1 MTKSVNGD
9 LRIFSGNSNIALA
22 QKICNHL
29 NMEMGKLRVERF
41 ADGEIDVQILE
52 SVRAHDCYIIQPT
65 CPPVNENLMEL
76 LIMIDAFKRASAGK
90 ITAVLP
96 YFGYARADRKASP
109 RVPITAKLA
118 SNLITTAGADRIMT
132 VDLHA
137 GQIQGFFDIPVD
149 HLRARKVFLDY
160 FKDFDKKDIE
170 EVKRQY
176 SAEGKPLKIIKL
188 EELDKKDIVVIS
200 PDVGGVERA
209 RKFAARM
216 DAGLVII
223 DKRRPKP
230 NEAVVYNVIGDVKD
244 KVAIIFDDIVDTA
257 GTLTTVAQKIKE
269 RGAREIYAVC
279 THGLLSRN
287 AMEKINKSD
296 IKKLIISDSLPIRDL
311 GPKVDVLSVS
321 YLLAD
326 AIKRNHDGRSISDMF
341 N

>member
-9 LRIFSGNSNIALA
+9 LRIFTGNANPALA
-22 QKICNHL
+22 QLICNHL
-29 NMEMGKLRVERF
+29 NTDLGKMRVERF
-41 ADGEIDVQILE
+41 ADGEVDVQLLE

-76 LIMIDAFKRASAGK
+76 LIMIDTFKRASAGK
-90 ITAVLP
+90 ITAVVP
-96 YFGYARADRKASP
+96 YFGYARADRKSSP

-118 SNLITTAGADRIMT
+118 SNLITEAGADRIMT
-132 VDLHA
+132 LDLHA

-160 FKDFDKKDIE
+160 FSGFNRND
-170 EVKRQY
+170 
-176 SAEGKPLKIIKL
+176 L
-188 EELDKKDIVVIS
+188 VVVS

-230 NEAVVYNVIGDVKD
+230 NEAVVYNVIGDVEGKT
-244 KVAIIFDDIVDTA
+244 AIIFDDIVDTA
-257 GTLTTVAQKIKE
+257 GTLTIVAQTIKD
-269 RGAREIYAVC
+269 RGAKEVYAAS

-287 AMEKINKSD
+287 AVDRINNSA
-296 IKKLIISDSLPIRDL
+296 IKKLVITDSLPVRDL
-311 GPKVDVLSVS
+311 GPKVETLSVS

-326 AIKRNHDGRSISDMF
+326 AISRNHNGQSLSDINM
-341 N
+341 

>member
-9 LRIFSGNSNIALA
+9 LRIFTGNANPALA
-22 QKICNHL
+22 RKICEHL
-29 NMEMGKLRVERF
+29 NMDLGKLRVEKF

-90 ITAVLP
+90 ITAVIP

-160 FKDFDKKDIE
+160 FDHLNH
-170 EVKRQY
+170 
-176 SAEGKPLKIIKL
+176 S
-188 EELDKKDIVVIS
+188 DIVVVS

-209 RKFAARM
+209 RKFAARL

-223 DKRRPKP
+223 DKRRPKA

-244 KVAIIFDDIVDTA
+244 KIAIIFDDIVDTA

-269 RGAREIYAVC
+269 RGARDCPEMLW
-279 THGLLSRN
+279 T
-287 AMEKINKSD
+287 
-296 IKKLIISDSLPIRDL
+296 KLIN
-311 GPKVDVLSVS
+311 PKFAS
-321 YLLAD
+321 
-326 AIKRNHDGRSISDMF
+326 
-341 N
+341 

>member
-9 LRIFSGNSNIALA
+9 LRIFTGNANPALA
-22 QKICNHL
+22 QQICNHL
-29 NMEMGKLRVERF
+29 NTDLGKLRVERF
-41 ADGEIDVQILE
+41 ADGEVDVQLLE

-76 LIMIDAFKRASAGK
+76 LIMLDTFKRASAGK
-90 ITAVLP
+90 ITAVVP
-96 YFGYARADRKASP
+96 YFGYARADRKSSP

-118 SNLITTAGADRIMT
+118 SNLITKAGADRIMT
-132 VDLHA
+132 LDLHA

-160 FKDFDKKDIE
+160 FADFD
-170 EVKRQY
+170 RNN
-176 SAEGKPLKIIKL
+176 L
-188 EELDKKDIVVIS
+188 VVVS

-230 NEAVVYNVIGDVKD
+230 NEAVVYNVIGDVKG
-244 KVAIIFDDIVDTA
+244 KTAIIFDDIVDTA
-257 GTLTTVAQKIKE
+257 GTLTTVAQTIKD
-269 RGAREIYAVC
+269 RGAKEIYAAS

-287 AMEKINKSD
+287 AVERINNSAIEKLVIT
-296 IKKLIISDSLPIRDL
+296 DSLPVRDL
-311 GPKVDVLSVS
+311 GSKVETLSVS

-326 AIKRNHDGRSISDMF
+326 AISRNHNGQSLSDSNM
-341 N
+341 

>member
-9 LRIFSGNSNIALA
+9 LRIFSGNANLGLA
-22 QKICNHL
+22 QKICEHL
-29 NMEMGKLRVERF
+29 GMELGKLRVERF
-41 ADGEIDVQILE
+41 ADGEIDVQLLE

-76 LIMIDAFKRASAGK
+76 LIMIDTFKRASAGK
-90 ITAVLP
+90 ITAVIP

-109 RVPITAKLA
+109 RVPITSKLA
-118 SNLITTAGADRIMT
+118 SNLITAAGADRVMAL
-132 VDLHA
+132 DLHA

-149 HLRARKVFLDY
+149 HFRARKVFLDY
-160 FKDFDKKDIE
+160 FSSFD
-170 EVKRQY
+170 RNN
-176 SAEGKPLKIIKL
+176 L
-188 EELDKKDIVVIS
+188 VVVS

-230 NEAVVYNVIGDVKD
+230 NEAVVYNVIGDVEGKTC
-244 KVAIIFDDIVDTA
+244 IIFDDIVDTA
-257 GTLTTVAQKIKE
+257 GTLTIVAQTIKE
-269 RGAREIYAVC
+269 RGAKEIYAAS

-287 AMEKINKSD
+287 ALDRINNSA
-296 IKKLIISDSLPIRDL
+296 IKKLVITDSLPVRDL
-311 GPKVDVLSVS
+311 GPKVETLSVS

-326 AIKRNHDGRSISDMF
+326 AISRNHNGQSLSDINM
-341 N
+341 

>member
-1 MTKSVNGD
+1 MRLRARVRLFWRKKVYNMTKSVNGD
-9 LRIFSGNSNIALA
+9 LRIFTGNANPALA
-22 QKICNHL
+22 QKICEHL
-29 NMEMGKLRVERF
+29 NMDLGKLRVEKF

-90 ITAVLP
+90 ITAVMP

-109 RVPITAKLA
+109 RVPITAKLT
-118 SNLITTAGADRIMT
+118 SNLITKAGADRIMT

-137 GQIQGFFDIPVD
+137 VQIQGFFDIPVD

-160 FKDFDKKDIE
+160 FKDIDHSDF
-170 EVKRQY
+170 
-176 SAEGKPLKIIKL
+176 
-188 EELDKKDIVVIS
+188 VVVS

-209 RKFAARM
+209 RKFAARL

-223 DKRRPKP
+223 DKRRPKA
-230 NEAVVYNVIGDVKD
+230 NEAVVYNVIGDVAGKT
-244 KVAIIFDDIVDTA
+244 AIIFDDIVDTA

-287 AMEKINKSD
+287 ALDKINKSD

>member
-9 LRIFSGNSNIALA
+9 LRIFTGNANPALA
-22 QKICNHL
+22 QLICNHL
-29 NMEMGKLRVERF
+29 NTDLGKMRVERF
-41 ADGEIDVQILE
+41 ADGEVDVQLLE

-76 LIMIDAFKRASAGK
+76 LIMIDTFKRASAGK
-90 ITAVLP
+90 ITAVVP
-96 YFGYARADRKASP
+96 YFGYARADRKAAP

-118 SNLITTAGADRIMT
+118 SNLITKAGADRIMT
-132 VDLHA
+132 LDLHA

-160 FKDFDKKDIE
+160 FSSFD
-170 EVKRQY
+170 RNN
-176 SAEGKPLKIIKL
+176 L
-188 EELDKKDIVVIS
+188 VVVS

-230 NEAVVYNVIGDVKD
+230 NEAVVYNVIGDVEGKT
-244 KVAIIFDDIVDTA
+244 AIIFDDIVDTA
-257 GTLTTVAQKIKE
+257 GTLTIVAQTIKD
-269 RGAREIYAVC
+269 RGAKEVYAAS

-287 AMEKINKSD
+287 AVERINNSA
-296 IKKLIISDSLPIRDL
+296 IKKLVITDSLPVRDL
-311 GPKVDVLSVS
+311 GPKVETLSVS

-326 AIKRNHDGRSISDMF
+326 AISRNHNGQSLSDINM
-341 N
+341 

>member
-9 LRIFSGNSNIALA
+9 LRIFTGNANPALA
-22 QKICNHL
+22 QQICNHL
-29 NMEMGKLRVERF
+29 NTDLGKLRVERF
-41 ADGEIDVQILE
+41 ADGEVDVQLLE

-76 LIMIDAFKRASAGK
+76 LIMLDTFKRASAGK
-90 ITAVLP
+90 ITAVVP
-96 YFGYARADRKASP
+96 YFGYARADRKSSP

-118 SNLITTAGADRIMT
+118 SNLITKAGADRIMT
-132 VDLHA
+132 LDLHA

-160 FKDFDKKDIE
+160 FADFD
-170 EVKRQY
+170 RNN
-176 SAEGKPLKIIKL
+176 L
-188 EELDKKDIVVIS
+188 VVVS

-230 NEAVVYNVIGDVKD
+230 NEAVVYNVIGDVKG
-244 KVAIIFDDIVDTA
+244 KTAIIFDDIVDTA
-257 GTLTTVAQKIKE
+257 GTLTTVAQTIKD
-269 RGAREIYAVC
+269 RGAKEIYAAS

-287 AMEKINKSD
+287 AVERINNSAIEKLVIT
-296 IKKLIISDSLPIRDL
+296 DSLPVRDL
-311 GPKVDVLSVS
+311 GSKVETLSVS

-326 AIKRNHDGRSISDMF
+326 AISRNHNGQSLSDINM
-341 N
+341 

>member
-9 LRIFSGNSNIALA
+9 LRIFSGNANLPLA
-22 QKICNHL
+22 QKIAEHL
-29 NMEMGKLRVERF
+29 NMELGKLHVERF
-41 ADGEIDVQILE
+41 ADGEVDVQILE

-90 ITAVLP
+90 ITAVIP
-96 YFGYARADRKASP
+96 YFGYARADRKSSP

-118 SNLITTAGADRIMT
+118 SNLITEAGADRIMAI
-132 VDLHA
+132 DLHA

-160 FKDFDKKDIE
+160 FQNF
-170 EVKRQY
+170 KR
-176 SAEGKPLKIIKL
+176 EDL
-188 EELDKKDIVVIS
+188 VVIS

-244 KVAIIFDDIVDTA
+244 KVCIIFDDIVDTA
-257 GTLTTVAQKIKE
+257 GTLTTVANKIKE
-269 RGAREIYAVC
+269 QGAREVYAAC
-279 THGLLSRN
+279 AHGLLSRN
-287 AMEKINKSD
+287 AIERINNSE
-296 IKKLIISDSLPIRDL
+296 IKKLIITDSLPVRDL
-311 GPKVDVLSVS
+311 GPKVETLSVAHI
-321 YLLAD
+321 LAD
-326 AIKRNHDGRSISDMF
+326 AIQRNHDGQSISGMF

>member
-9 LRIFSGNSNIALA
+9 LRIFSGNANLPLA
-22 QKICNHL
+22 QKIAEHL
-29 NMEMGKLRVERF
+29 NMELGKLHVERF
-41 ADGEIDVQILE
+41 ADGEVDVQILE

-90 ITAVLP
+90 ITAVIP
-96 YFGYARADRKASP
+96 YFGYARADRKSSP

-118 SNLITTAGADRIMT
+118 SNLIAEAGADRVMAI
-132 VDLHA
+132 DLHA

-160 FKDFDKKDIE
+160 FQNF
-170 EVKRQY
+170 KR
-176 SAEGKPLKIIKL
+176 EDL
-188 EELDKKDIVVIS
+188 VVIS

-244 KVAIIFDDIVDTA
+244 KVCIIFDDIVDTA
-257 GTLTTVAQKIKE
+257 GTLTTVANKIKE
-269 RGAREIYAVC
+269 QGAREVYAAC
-279 THGLLSRN
+279 AHGLLSRN
-287 AMEKINKSD
+287 ALERINQSA
-296 IKKLIISDSLPIRDL
+296 IKKLIITDSLPVREL
-311 GPKVDVLSVS
+311 GPKVETLSVAHI
-321 YLLAD
+321 LAD
-326 AIKRNHDGRSISDMF
+326 AIQRNHDGQSISGMF

>member
-9 LRIFSGNSNIALA
+9 LRIFSGNANLPLA
-22 QKICNHL
+22 QKIAEHL
-29 NMEMGKLRVERF
+29 NMELGKLHVERF
-41 ADGEIDVQILE
+41 ADGEVDVQILE

-90 ITAVLP
+90 ITAVIP
-96 YFGYARADRKASP
+96 YFGYARADRKSSP

-118 SNLITTAGADRIMT
+118 SNLITEAGADRIMAI
-132 VDLHA
+132 DLHA

-160 FKDFDKKDIE
+160 FQNF
-170 EVKRQY
+170 KR
-176 SAEGKPLKIIKL
+176 EDL
-188 EELDKKDIVVIS
+188 VVIS

-244 KVAIIFDDIVDTA
+244 KVCIIFDDIVDTA
-257 GTLTTVAQKIKE
+257 GTLTTVANKIKE
-269 RGAREIYAVC
+269 QGAREVYAAC
-279 THGLLSRN
+279 AHGLLSRN
-287 AMEKINKSD
+287 AVERINNSD
-296 IKKLIISDSLPIRDL
+296 IKKLIITDSLPVRDL
-311 GPKVDVLSVS
+311 GPKVETLSVAHI
-321 YLLAD
+321 LAD
-326 AIKRNHDGRSISDMF
+326 AIQRNHDGQSISGMF

>member
-1 MTKSVNGD
+1 
-9 LRIFSGNSNIALA
+9 
-22 QKICNHL
+22 
-29 NMEMGKLRVERF
+29 MELGKLHVERF
-41 ADGEIDVQILE
+41 ADGEVDVQILE

-90 ITAVLP
+90 ITAVIP
-96 YFGYARADRKASP
+96 YFGYARADRKSSP

-118 SNLITTAGADRIMT
+118 CNLITQAGADRVMAI
-132 VDLHA
+132 DLHA

-160 FKDFDKKDIE
+160 FQDF
-170 EVKRQY
+170 KR
-176 SAEGKPLKIIKL
+176 EDL
-188 EELDKKDIVVIS
+188 VVIS

-209 RKFAARM
+209 RKFAAKM

-244 KVAIIFDDIVDTA
+244 KVCIIFDDIVDTA
-257 GTLTTVAQKIKE
+257 GTLTTVANKIKE
-269 RGAREIYAVC
+269 QGAREIYAVC
-279 THGLLSRN
+279 AHGLLSRN
-287 AMEKINKSD
+287 ALERINNSD
-296 IKKLIISDSLPIRDL
+296 IKKLIITDSLPVRDL
-311 GPKVDVLSVS
+311 GPKVETLSVAHI
-321 YLLAD
+321 LAD
-326 AIKRNHDGRSISDMF
+326 AIQRNHDGQSISGMF

>member
-9 LRIFSGNSNIALA
+9 LRIFSGNANLALA
-22 QKICNHL
+22 QKICEHL
-29 NMEMGKLRVERF
+29 NMDLGKLRVERF

-90 ITAVLP
+90 ITAVIP

-109 RVPITAKLA
+109 RVPITSKLA
-118 SNLITTAGADRIMT
+118 SNLITAAGADRIMA

-160 FKDFDKKDIE
+160 FSAFD
-170 EVKRQY
+170 RNN
-176 SAEGKPLKIIKL
+176 L
-188 EELDKKDIVVIS
+188 VVVS

-230 NEAVVYNVIGDVKD
+230 NEAVVYNVIGDVEGKTC
-244 KVAIIFDDIVDTA
+244 IIFDDIVDTA
-257 GTLTTVAQKIKE
+257 GTLTIVAQTIKE
-269 RGAREIYAVC
+269 RGAKEIYAAS

-287 AMEKINKSD
+287 ALERINNSA
-296 IKKLIISDSLPIRDL
+296 IKKLVITDSLPVRDL
-311 GPKVDVLSVS
+311 GPKVETLSVS

-326 AIKRNHDGRSISDMF
+326 AISRNHNGQSLSDINM
-341 N
+341 

>member
-9 LRIFSGNSNIALA
+9 LRVFTGNANPALA
-22 QKICNHL
+22 QLICNHL
-29 NMEMGKLRVERF
+29 NTDLGKMRVERF
-41 ADGEIDVQILE
+41 ADGEVDVQLLE
-52 SVRAHDCYIIQPT
+52 SVRSHDCYIIQPT

-76 LIMIDAFKRASAGK
+76 LIMIDTFKRASAGK
-90 ITAVLP
+90 ITAVVP
-96 YFGYARADRKASP
+96 YFGYARADRKSSP

-118 SNLITTAGADRIMT
+118 SNLITEAGADRIMT
-132 VDLHA
+132 LDLHA

-160 FKDFDKKDIE
+160 FSGFNRND
-170 EVKRQY
+170 
-176 SAEGKPLKIIKL
+176 L
-188 EELDKKDIVVIS
+188 VVVS

-230 NEAVVYNVIGDVKD
+230 NEAVVYNVIGDVEGKT
-244 KVAIIFDDIVDTA
+244 AIIFDDIVDTA
-257 GTLTTVAQKIKE
+257 GTLTIVAQTIKD
-269 RGAREIYAVC
+269 RGAKEVYAAS

-287 AMEKINKSD
+287 AVDRINNSA
-296 IKKLIISDSLPIRDL
+296 IKKLVITDSLPVRDL
-311 GPKVDVLSVS
+311 GPKVETLSVS

-326 AIKRNHDGRSISDMF
+326 AISRNHNGQSLSDINM
-341 N
+341 

>member
-9 LRIFSGNSNIALA
+9 LRIFSGNANLPLA
-22 QKICNHL
+22 QKIAEHL
-29 NMEMGKLRVERF
+29 NMELGKLHVERF
-41 ADGEIDVQILE
+41 ADGEVDVQVLE

-90 ITAVLP
+90 ITAVIP
-96 YFGYARADRKASP
+96 YFGYARADRKSSP

-118 SNLITTAGADRIMT
+118 SNLITEAGADRIMAI
-132 VDLHA
+132 DLHA

-160 FKDFDKKDIE
+160 FQDF
-170 EVKRQY
+170 KR
-176 SAEGKPLKIIKL
+176 EDL
-188 EELDKKDIVVIS
+188 VVIS

-209 RKFAARM
+209 RKFAAKM

-230 NEAVVYNVIGDVKD
+230 NEAVVYNVIGDVQD
-244 KVAIIFDDIVDTA
+244 KVCIIFDDIVDTA
-257 GTLTTVAQKIKE
+257 GTLTTVANKIKE
-269 RGAREIYAVC
+269 QGAREVYAAC
-279 THGLLSRN
+279 AHGLLSRN
-287 AMEKINKSD
+287 ALERINQSA
-296 IKKLIISDSLPIRDL
+296 IKKLIITDSLPVRDL
-311 GPKVDVLSVS
+311 GPKVETLSVAHI
-321 YLLAD
+321 LAD
-326 AIKRNHDGRSISDMF
+326 AIQRNHDGQSISGMF

>member
-9 LRIFSGNSNIALA
+9 LRIFSGNANLPLA
-22 QKICNHL
+22 QKIAEHL
-29 NMEMGKLRVERF
+29 NMELGKLHVERF
-41 ADGEIDVQILE
+41 ADGEVDVQILE

-90 ITAVLP
+90 ITAVIP
-96 YFGYARADRKASP
+96 YFGYARADRKSSP

-118 SNLITTAGADRIMT
+118 SNLITEAGADRIMAI
-132 VDLHA
+132 DLHA

-160 FKDFDKKDIE
+160 FQDF
-170 EVKRQY
+170 KR
-176 SAEGKPLKIIKL
+176 EDL
-188 EELDKKDIVVIS
+188 VVIS

-209 RKFAARM
+209 RKFAAKL
-216 DAGLVII
+216 DVGLVII

-244 KVAIIFDDIVDTA
+244 KVCIIFDDIVDTA
-257 GTLTTVAQKIKE
+257 GTLTTVANKIKE
-269 RGAREIYAVC
+269 QGAREVYAAC
-279 THGLLSRN
+279 AHGLLSRN
-287 AMEKINKSD
+287 ALERIDQSA
-296 IKKLIISDSLPIRDL
+296 IKKLIITDSLPVREL
-311 GPKVDVLSVS
+311 GPKVEILSVS
-321 YLLAD
+321 HILAD
-326 AIKRNHDGRSISDMF
+326 AIQRNHDGQSISGMF